1 MPKGPW
7 LSWLERLDGIEEVVG
22 SSPTGSTMAKRIFL
36 TGLRPTATALHLGNY
51 LGAIRDVLAI
61 QEKGAPF
68 FLFVADL
75 HGLTTED
82 PQKVAANREKIL
94 LTYLAAGVDPQK
106 TIIYYQSALAEETL
120 LLEIF
125 LSRFFSV
132 AQALRVPTL
141 KEKVRQPRQA
151 SLFLLRYPALM
162 AADILIQRATHI
174 PVGKDQE
181 AHLEVSQLLARQF
194 NRHFGYLF
202 PIPRPYQTQGVKIIA
217 LDGQGKMSKSR
228 PQGAI
233 FLNDHPEE
241 AKQKIRRAVTET
253 LAKPPKE
260 MSPAVASLFLLG
272 ESFANRQEKEQLAN
286 MRQEYF
292 RGTLKFVHLKE
303 VVGQAVGRFLVDFQR
318 RYQSWQQKPKLLATI
333 LEEGNRRAKRHA
345 QETWQLVA
353 AKTGFTLPRS

>member
-7 LSWLERLDGIEEVVG
+7 LSWLERLDGIEEIVG
-22 SSPTGSTMAKRIFL
+22 SNPTGSTMAKHIFL
-36 TGLRPTATALHLGNY
+36 TGLRPTAEALHLGNY
-51 LGAIRDVLAI
+51 LGAIRDVLTI
-61 QEKGAPF
+61 QEKGDPF

-106 TIIYYQSALAEETL
+106 TIIYYQSALAEKTL

-141 KEKVRQPRQA
+141 KEKVRQPRRA
-151 SLFLLRYPALM
+151 SLFLLRYPTLM

-174 PVGKDQE
+174 PVGKDQD

-194 NRHFGYLF
+194 NRHFGHLF
-202 PIPRPYQTQGVKIIA
+202 SIPHPYHTRGVKIMA

-233 FLNDHPEE
+233 FLNDSPVQ
-241 AKQKIRRAVTET
+241 AQQKIRRAVTET
-253 LAKPPKE
+253 LTRPPKKMGDE
-260 MSPAVASLFLLG
+260 IASLFLLG
-272 ESFANRQEKEQLAN
+272 ASFANKQEKEQLAN

-292 RGTLKFVHLKE
+292 QGTLQFVHLKE
-303 VVGQAVGRFLVDFQR
+303 IVSQVVGRFLVDFQQ
-318 RYQSWQQKPKLLATI
+318 RYQAWQKKPKAVAAI
-333 LEEGNRRAKRHA
+333 LEEGNRKAKKHA
-345 QETWQLVA
+345 QETWRLVA
-353 AKTGFTLPRS
+353 KKTGFTLPLD